1 MGISDGSLEVASLGS
16 VSIGTFQRPVRRFVS
31 AHDLLPRLAVPGW
44 RGQTLPENRSDMTKV
59 QPFLIPGGGT
69 PEDTAY
75 QFGYTFPRLR
85 SAPIDQGAD
94 PGRSVFRKV
103 GIRR

>member
-1 MGISDGSLEVASLGS
+1 MGISDGALEVASLGS
-16 VSIGTFQRPVRRFVS
+16 VSIGTFQRPVQRFMS

-44 RGQTLPENRSDMTKV
+44 RGQTLPENRSDMIKV
-59 QPFLIPGGGT
+59 QPFPIPGGGT

-75 QFGYTFPRLR
+75 QFGHTCLR
-85 SAPIDQGAD
+85 FRPAPIDRGAD
-94 PGRSVFRKV
+94 LRRSVFRKV